1 MDGRLKPL
9 SLNADDLFE
18 KRAANAIE
26 KNLQTAANL
35 SVVVGGLLAC
45 LVALYLGKTIIAPIA
60 LAIVIG
66 IMFGPIADKIE
77 KNKIP
82 PSVSAMLVVAL
93 FAGLI
98 AASFVAFAV
107 PMSSWIDRVPR
118 IWNQFQI
125 SLADWKGM
133 FDTVGSFQQELQ
145 KIAGGEATAMKV
157 EVDEG
162 GPLEDAAFLAPVI
175 LGQIVIFLASFY
187 FFVATRHELRLLI
200 LRLCVRRKTRWHLAR
215 VFKDVEDSVSG
226 YLISITY
233 INLGLGLT
241 VSLLFWLLG
250 VPSPLLWGMLA
261 GVLNYVVYI
270 GPAIMSIILI
280 GVGLATHTE
289 TLAILTPAAVFL
301 CCNFLEAQFVT
312 PTIIGRR
319 MTMNPFFVF
328 LSLVFWI
335 WLWGPVGGF
344 IAIPSLL
351 ITNVIY
357 LHMFAAPERR
367 RGVAK
372 L

>member
-1 MDGRLKPL
+1 M
-9 SLNADDLFE
+9 SSNADDIME
-18 KRAANAIE
+18 KKAANAVE
-26 KNLQTAANL
+26 KNLQLAA
-35 SVVVGGLLAC
+35 SMAVIFIGLFAFLI
-45 LVALYLGKTIIAPIA
+45 ALHFGKTIIAPIA

-66 IMFGPIADKIE
+66 IMFGPIADRIE

-82 PSVSAMLVVAL
+82 PAISALLVVAL
-93 FAGLI
+93 FASLI
-98 AASFVAFAV
+98 IASFAAFAV
-107 PMSSWIDRVPR
+107 PMESWLARVPR
-118 IWNQFQI
+118 IWTQFQI
-125 SLADWKGM
+125 SLADWQGV
-133 FDTVGSFQQELQ
+133 FNTVGSFQEELQ
-145 KIAGGEATAMKV
+145 KMAGGEATAMKV
-157 EVDEG
+157 EVDES
-162 GPLEDAAFLAPVI
+162 GPLEEAAFLAPVI
-175 LGQIVIFLASFY
+175 LGQIAIFLASFY
-187 FFVATRHELRLLI
+187 FFVATRHDLRLLI
-200 LRLCVRRKTRWHLAR
+200 LRLCVRRKTRWHVAR
-215 VFKDVEDSVSG
+215 VFKDVEDNVSG

-241 VSLLFWLLG
+241 VSLLFWLIG

-270 GPAIMSIILI
+270 GPAVMSIILV

-289 TLAILTPAAVFL
+289 TWAILTPAAVFL
-301 CCNFLEAQFVT
+301 GCNFIEAQFVT
-312 PTIIGRR
+312 PTVIGRR

-357 LHMFAAPERR
+357 LHMFAAPQRTR
-367 RGVAK
+367 KTIA